1 MRKNFLLDKEWRFL
15 PGEGEVEAQ
24 KTHSDSYNSS
34 KAGQE
39 RGIPSLALDDSSWR
53 VVNIPH
59 DYFTETEFKPE
70 NLISH
75 GYKTRHNAWYRKS
88 FKLPREYD
96 GKHIM
101 LSFEGMAVTA
111 RVYFNGSLV
120 GRSFSAYAPLDIDVT
135 DGAFFGDRTNV
146 IAV

>member
-88 FKLPREYD
+88 FKLPERIRRQAHYALVR
-96 GKHIM
+96 G
-101 LSFEGMAVTA
+101 
-111 RVYFNGSLV
+111 NGSHGARIFQRLSR
-120 GRSFSAYAPLDIDVT
+120 GTLILGLRSA
-135 DGAFFGDRTNV
+135 
-146 IAV
+146 